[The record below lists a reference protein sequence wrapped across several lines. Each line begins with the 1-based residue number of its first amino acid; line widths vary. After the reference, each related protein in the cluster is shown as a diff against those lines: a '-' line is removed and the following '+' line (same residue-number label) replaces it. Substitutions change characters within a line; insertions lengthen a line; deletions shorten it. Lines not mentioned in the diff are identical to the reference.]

1 MIKNLNMLVYCS
13 GPLFSPEEIGG
24 MTAVAEVLEAAGC
37 RTFLPHRDGLERY
50 VMSQINNPVSRASFL
65 PIRRW
70 MDRAIFCLDIYQIVE
85 RCDALVFN
93 MNGRVPDEGGV
104 VETAIAFA
112 TGKPLVIYKN
122 DCRAPFGGGDNS
134 MLAGLCH
141 PAATISD
148 IHDIPAALKKAAS
161 TISARPEKMQIGLSP
176 ALRKSVDTGRRI
188 WEMMSPLQDRLGVE
202 QKSEL
207 VRRIAEVCMEKSTS
221 EVN

>member
-1 MIKNLNMLVYCS
+1 MIKNPNMLVYCS

-24 MTAVAEVLEAAGC
+24 MTAVAEVIEAAGC

-50 VMSQINNPVSRASFL
+50 VMSQINNPVSRVSFL

-141 PAATISD
+141 PCVPINSID
-148 IHDIPAALKKAAS
+148 EIPAALRKEV
-161 TISARPEKMQIGLSP
+161 SANPGKGAVSLSP

-188 WEMMSPLQDRLGVE
+188 WEMMSPLQNRLGAE
-202 QKSEL
+202 KKSEL
-207 VRRIAEVCMEKSTS
+207 ILRIADVCKKLDINEQD
-221 EVN
+221 